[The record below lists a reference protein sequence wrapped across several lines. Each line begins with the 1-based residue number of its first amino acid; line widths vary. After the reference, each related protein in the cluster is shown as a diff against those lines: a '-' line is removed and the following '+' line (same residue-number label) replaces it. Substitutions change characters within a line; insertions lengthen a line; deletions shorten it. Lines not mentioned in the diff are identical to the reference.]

1 MEGAMRCRQYTLTSR
16 EVHQCAAEFVQL
28 HLGLKDYS
36 RRCPVSVLLHVLF
49 FAAARVGSIYA
60 ACQRLTDAPGDQTI
74 RDALFA
80 TLPEYAELQRLVNR
94 ALAGELPKA
103 LRRRRQYLAI
113 DLTLLPYHGEAWKD
127 EKEIYRSQAKSGTSH
142 FHAYA
147 TAYLVCRGRRFSV
160 ALTRV
165 EKGEKMA
172 EVVKRLLRLAARA
185 GVKPRFLLLDKGF
198 FSVEVIRYL
207 QCARIPFVMPAKV
220 QGPKPKRKRSATG
233 IRAFKQWKK
242 SGWGTHTWT
251 DSKRRRATVRIG
263 VYCGNHRG
271 RWKRRGRFAWV
282 YAFWGF
288 QPGSPR
294 WLADT
299 YRLRF
304 GIESSYR
311 QLNQARIRTSTRN
324 PLIRFFFVAL
334 ALILRNVWVWFHWQV
349 LSHPRRGMRGLCLER
364 MRFQTMLLWL
374 LHVAESVLGV
384 SDEAQTERPPPT
396 RLRAA

>member
-1 MEGAMRCRQYTLTSR
+1 MRRRQYTLSSK
-16 EVHQCAAEFVQL
+16 EVHDYTAEFLQR
-28 HLGLKDYS
+28 HLRLEDYS
-36 RRCPVSVLLHVLF
+36 RRCTVSKLLQVLF
-49 FAAARVGSIYA
+49 FAAARVISIYA
-60 ACQRLTDAPGDQTI
+60 ACQRLREAPGDQTM
-74 RDALFA
+74 RDALLA
-80 TLPEYAELQRLVNR
+80 TLPAYAKLQRLVNR
-94 ALAGELPKA
+94 ALAGDLPPS
-103 LRRRRQYLAI
+103 LRRRRHTLAI
-113 DLTLLPYHGEAWKD
+113 DLTLLPYHGQAWQD
-127 EKEIYRSQAKSGTSH
+127 EKEIYRGPAKSGTSH

-147 TAYLVCRGRRFSV
+147 SAYVVCRGQRFTV

-172 EVVKRLLRLAARA
+172 EVVKRLVRLAARA
-185 GVKPRFLLLDKGF
+185 GVKPRLLLLDKGF

-207 QCARIPFVMPAKV
+207 QGARIPFVMPAKTH
-220 QGPKPKRKRSATG
+220 GPKPKGKQPATG

-251 DSKRRRATVRIG
+251 DAKKRRATVHIG

-271 RWKRRGRFAWV
+271 RWKHRGRFAWV
-282 YAFWGF
+282 YAFWGL

-334 ALILRNVWVWFHWQV
+334 GLLLRNIWVWFHWEV
-349 LSHPRRGMRGLCLER
+349 LSQPRRGGRQLCLER
-364 MRFQTMLLWL
+364 LRFQAMLLWL
-374 LHVAESVLGV
+374 LHVAESTLQAN
-384 SDEAQTERPPPT
+384 DETQTERPPAT
-396 RLRAA
+396 RLKTP

>member
-1 MEGAMRCRQYTLTSR
+1 MRHRQYMLTNK
-16 EVHQCAAEFVQL
+16 EVHRYTAEILQR
-28 HLGLKDYS
+28 HLRLKDFS
-36 RRCPVSVLLHVLF
+36 RRCPVATLLQVLF
-49 FAAARVGSIYA
+49 FAAARLASIHA
-60 ACQRLTDAPGDQTI
+60 ACRCLSAAPGDQTI
-74 RDALFA
+74 RNALGA
-80 TLPEYAELQRLVNR
+80 TLPKYAELQRRVNR
-94 ALAGELPKA
+94 ALAGDLPSA
-103 LRRRRQYLAI
+103 LRRRRQILAI
-113 DLTLLPYHGEAWKD
+113 DLTLLPYHGAAWED
-127 EKEIYRSQAKSGTSH
+127 EKEIYRGPAKSGTSH

-147 TAYLVCRGRRFSV
+147 SAYVVGRGQRFTV

-172 EVVKRLLRLAARA
+172 EVVKRLLRQAAQAR
-185 GVKPRFLLLDKGF
+185 VKPRLLLLDKGF
-198 FSVEVIRYL
+198 FSGEVIRYL
-207 QCARIPFVMPAKV
+207 QCARIPFAMPAKIHGRPPK
-220 QGPKPKRKRSATG
+220 GPATG

-251 DSKRRRATVRIG
+251 DSKKRRATVRIG

-311 QLNQARIRTSTRN
+311 QLNQARIRTCTRN

-334 ALILRNVWVWFHWQV
+334 ALILRNVWVWFHWEV
-349 LSHPRRGMRGLCLER
+349 LSQPRRGMRGLRLER
-364 MRFQTMLLWL
+364 LRFQTMLLWL
-374 LHVAESVLGV
+374 LHMAETAFKVN
-384 SDEAQTERPPPT
+384 DETPTERPLPT
-396 RLRAA
+396 RLKAA